1 MANTIPKKSVLQ
13 SAAAES
19 YSKAGPEMKRA
30 EPPLAKPVVSG
41 SKAPDTGRATGKA
54 RKSR

>member
-41 SKAPDTGRATGKA
+41 SKAPDTGRATDKA